1 MAIFNFWGN
10 ETDRD
15 IVSTGS
21 GVVFINNTKRGKQL
35 IRAWAEAHAWPGNAE
50 VPDDQ
55 VLDTIINEGG

>member
-15 IVSTGS
+15 TVSTGS

-35 IRAWAEAHAWPGNAE
+35 IRAWAEAHAWRIHRPS
-50 VPDDQ
+50 P
-55 VLDTIINEGG
+55 